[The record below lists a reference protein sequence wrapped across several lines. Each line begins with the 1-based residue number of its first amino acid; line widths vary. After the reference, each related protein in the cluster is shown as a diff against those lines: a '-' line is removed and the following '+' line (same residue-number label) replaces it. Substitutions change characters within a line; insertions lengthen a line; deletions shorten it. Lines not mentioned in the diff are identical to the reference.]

1 MSFSAEPRDAA
12 PPPPDL
18 EALRQEHRRL
28 RDRLERERSIR
39 RESEALAEH
48 AVRELYDRQRAVTLL
63 QKVAA
68 VSNRA
73 ESVEHALQTTLD
85 LICEYTGWP
94 VGHGL
99 MVSEGEAPEASSSK
113 VWHLSDPQAFGTL
126 RQVTE
131 AMCFPAGIGLPGRVM
146 QARQAAWITD
156 VTRDSNFPRAQ
167 KAKDL
172 GVTAAFA
179 FPVDG
184 CQCNQTTASGRSS
197 TVDWSSIVPPSR
209 VTRFSIVKRSR

>member
-99 MVSEGEAPEASSSK
+99 MVSEGEAPEASSIFWAGDST
-113 VWHLSDPQAFGTL
+113 LSFALIG
-126 RQVTE
+126 
-131 AMCFPAGIGLPGRVM
+131 AGRRKMRIVIAILPMAVRM
-146 QARQAAWITD
+146 SA
-156 VTRDSNFPRAQ
+156 
-167 KAKDL
+167 
-172 GVTAAFA
+172 GVR
-179 FPVDG
+179 
-184 CQCNQTTASGRSS
+184 SGGQ
-197 TVDWSSIVPPSR
+197 
-209 VTRFSIVKRSR
+209 